1 MILRK
6 KQLILSF
13 LIALTLVF
21 SSSIFSQRAL
31 SFDTTPPKVE
41 SCTIS
46 PREISDVLGG
56 TVRVTIKVV
65 SKSGLTSNVLSVLNL
80 KNNTTGSTR
89 QLGGFIMNRVSGD
102 EFSGTWVQDIPI
114 RAGLFPGVYEL
125 TIFPLTDSVQNGTGF
140 LSCPGQDVS
149 YGVPVPAATPTS
161 SPSMTPTPSPKPTP
175 APTVTVTATPLP
187 APTVY
192 ISNPA
197 DESLRNQIIVLRTQV
212 SQLEKKLKKVCAAK
226 PKPKGC

>member
-1 MILRK
+1 MEL
-6 KQLILSF
+6 KQKHAF
-13 LIALTLVF
+13 LTLFILFIFAF
-21 SSSIFSQRAL
+21 SISNFSQKAL

-46 PREISDVLGG
+46 PREISDAVGG
-56 TVRVTIKVV
+56 TVKVTIKVV

-102 EFSGTWVQDIPI
+102 EFSGTWVQDIPV
-114 RAGLFPGVYEL
+114 RAGLFPGIYEL

-140 LSCPGQDVS
+140 LSCPGQEVS
-149 YGVPVPAATPTS
+149 YGVPAPAASPTS
-161 SPSMTPTPSPKPTP
+161 SPSLTPTPSPKPTP
-175 APTVTVTATPLP
+175 VPTVTVTATPLP
-187 APTVY
+187 AATVY
-192 ISNPA
+192 IANPV
-197 DESLRNQIIVLRTQV
+197 DESLRNQLTLLRTEL
-212 SQLEKKLKKVCAAK
+212 SQLEKKLKKVCSAK